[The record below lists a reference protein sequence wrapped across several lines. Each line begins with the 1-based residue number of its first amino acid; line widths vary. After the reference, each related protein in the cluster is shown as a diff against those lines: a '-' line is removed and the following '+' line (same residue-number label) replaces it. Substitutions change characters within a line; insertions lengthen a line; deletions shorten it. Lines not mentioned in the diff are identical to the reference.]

1 MRRGDKRFHTVLL
14 TVTGAGLLGLAV
26 SVYHPSTSQVSSRD
40 IRPTP
45 EWVPQRHVREMKSR
59 EVDQRFRQAVV
70 MLHARRYDYAIA
82 ALHRVLELAPKLP
95 EAHTNMGFALLGQGD
110 YKAAAD
116 FFGSAIELRRN
127 QANAYYGLAMV
138 LEAVCDIAGATGAMR
153 TFVHLAESDDAY
165 VRKARAALW
174 EWESTPSA
182 GGAKCDG
189 ARKIKA
195 GPESE

>member
-1 MRRGDKRFHTVLL
+1 MRRGDKRFYTILL

-26 SVYHPSTSQVSSRD
+26 SLYRPSTSQISSSE
-40 IRPTP
+40 IHPTP
-45 EWVPQRHVREMKSR
+45 ELIPQRHAREMKSR

-70 MLHARRYDYAIA
+70 MLHARRYDYAIM

-116 FFGSAIELRRN
+116 FFGSAIELRRD

-138 LEAVCDIAGATGAMR
+138 LEAACDIAGATGAMR
-153 TFVHLAESDDAY
+153 TFVHLAGSDDIY

-174 EWESTPSA
+174 EWESTLSA
-182 GGAKCDG
+182 GSAQCNSAG
-189 ARKIKA
+189 KIKA
-195 GPESE
+195 EPESE